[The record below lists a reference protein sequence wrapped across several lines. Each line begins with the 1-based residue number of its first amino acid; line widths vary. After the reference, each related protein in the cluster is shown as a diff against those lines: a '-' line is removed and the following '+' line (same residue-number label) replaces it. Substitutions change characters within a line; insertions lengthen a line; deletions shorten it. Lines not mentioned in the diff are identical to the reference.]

1 MCDGVRSRVT
11 KTLRH
16 PITKEVLRAT
26 SRFNMQALL
35 DALYK
40 PYQQIL
46 KDVESSITSSGPVIG
61 LPKSG
66 GSPQYVYIVPQ
77 AQLFDEEEEEP
88 LSDSAIAENAVRED
102 DSIIRSQAFGMY
114 QKEKKK
120 TSIPGTPAPG
130 RVRAPRKG
138 KSAWR
143 RRTVRFTVDPNT
155 APLVAAQAAPSE
167 LFGNISCINGESSPI
182 SASPTRTSMLCDIA
196 NTIAANDDGNT
207 GAADKENVAHALIID
222 EALNATPKAVQPPS
236 DTTTPTPTSGSS
248 EHKVDNES
256 HVDLPAFTLTPPA
269 TAATTTASPI
279 SDLQQALKI
288 IEGKNED
295 LRASLKAEHAEQ
307 LVALRTEMASMK
319 AAHDVRVEALEAA
332 HGVRVEALEAAQT
345 TQLTQISKLKV
356 EHSKLKVEH
365 ATYVGSQEAVL
376 KLHHA
381 EIALEKAKVV
391 KVKDAMMT
399 FAMTV

>member
-1 MCDGVRSRVT
+1 MCDGVRSKVT

-16 PITKEVLRAT
+16 PITKEVLTAT

-40 PYQQIL
+40 PYQQTL
-46 KDVESSITSSGPVIG
+46 KDVESSITSSGPVVG

-77 AQLFDEEEEEP
+77 EQLFCNPDDDDEGEEEL
-88 LSDSAIAENAVRED
+88 LSDSAIAENAVRAD
-102 DSIIRSQAFGMY
+102 DSITRSTEVMAFGMNR
-114 QKEKKK
+114 KEKKK
-120 TSIPGTPAPG
+120 TSIPRTPATG
-130 RVRAPRKG
+130 RVRDPG
-138 KSAWR
+138 R

-207 GAADKENVAHALIID
+207 GAADKENVARALIID

-236 DTTTPTPTSGSS
+236 DTTTPTSTSGSS

-256 HVDLPAFTLTPPA
+256 HVDLPAFTLTSPA

-332 HGVRVEALEAAQT
+332 QT
-345 TQLTQISKLKV
+345 TQLTQI
-356 EHSKLKVEH
+356 SKLKVEH

-376 KLHHA
+376 KLHAA

-391 KVKDAMMT
+391 KVKDAIMKSI
-399 FAMTV
+399 AMTVSAVSDV

>member
-1 MCDGVRSRVT
+1 MMCDGVRSRVT

-35 DALYK
+35 DALYT

-66 GSPQYVYIVPQ
+66 GPPQYVYIVPQ
-77 AQLFDEEEEEP
+77 AQLFDEEEEEL
-88 LSDSAIAENAVRED
+88 LSDSATAENAVRED
-102 DSIIRSQAFGMY
+102 DSISGRGTHAFGMY

-207 GAADKENVAHALIID
+207 GAADKENVARALIID
-222 EALNATPKAVQPPS
+222 GALNATPKAVQPPS

-269 TAATTTASPI
+269 TAATTTSSPI

-307 LVALRTEMASMK
+307 LVALRTEMASIK
-319 AAHDVRVEALEAA
+319 AAHD
-332 HGVRVEALEAAQT
+332 VRVEALEAAQT

-376 KLHHA
+376 KLHAA

>member
-35 DALYK
+35 DALYT

-66 GSPQYVYIVPQ
+66 GPPQYVYIVPQ
-77 AQLFDEEEEEP
+77 AQLFDEEEEEL
-88 LSDSAIAENAVRED
+88 LSDSATAENAVRED
-102 DSIIRSQAFGMY
+102 DSISGRGTHAFGMY

-207 GAADKENVAHALIID
+207 GAADKENVARALIID
-222 EALNATPKAVQPPS
+222 GALNATPKAVQPPS

-269 TAATTTASPI
+269 TAATTTSSPI

-307 LVALRTEMASMK
+307 LVALRTEMASIK
-319 AAHDVRVEALEAA
+319 AAHD
-332 HGVRVEALEAAQT
+332 VRVEALEAAQT

-376 KLHHA
+376 KLHAA